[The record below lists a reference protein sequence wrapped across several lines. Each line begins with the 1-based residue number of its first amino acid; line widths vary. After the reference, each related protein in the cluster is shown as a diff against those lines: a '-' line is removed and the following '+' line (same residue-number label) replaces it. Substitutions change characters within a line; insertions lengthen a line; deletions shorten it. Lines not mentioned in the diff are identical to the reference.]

1 MKQEFDLKKT
11 IRTIKNW
18 PKPGVMFRD
27 ITTLLEN
34 PEAFDFCINK
44 FKEKY
49 QSKNI
54 TKIAGIESR
63 GFIFGAALARE
74 LHLPLILIR
83 KKGKLPAETI
93 IQEYALEYG
102 KDQVEVHKNAVK
114 AGDKVLVID
123 DLLATGG
130 TMRAACDLVEK
141 LGAEIAGIA
150 LVINL
155 PDLKGREKLRNYD
168 VYYLTEFEG
177 E

>member
-1 MKQEFDLKKT
+1 MPEEFNLKQT

-18 PKPGVMFRD
+18 PKLGVMFRD

-34 PEAFDFCINK
+34 PAAFDYCINK

-49 QSKNI
+49 QGQNI

-83 KKGKLPAETI
+83 KKGKLPAETV
-93 IQEYALEYG
+93 IQEYVLEYG
-102 KDQVEVHKNAVK
+102 KDQVEVHKDAIN

-141 LGAEIAGIA
+141 SGAEVAGIA

-155 PDLKGREKLRNYD
+155 PELKGQQKLQKYD